1 MANKIIFTVD
11 YKANDPE
18 KPLFDVISFEGREAI
33 SIPYTFKIALR
44 SKTDAKDTIF
54 INKRATLGIIMDDT
68 EAKPVKEASSAYR
81 GVIASFSR
89 KDKIGDYYHYDAVIV
104 PRFAFLGLFKKSDIF
119 IDTPLYT
126 DGGDSIMGALLK
138 EGGFAGEEYHI
149 SLKNTG
155 KYAPYKDPYNRYAYV
170 CQYEETDLD
179 FMSRLMERE
188 GIYYYFEQPAL
199 KKDTNGDYTALSTEQ
214 SVFTDTKDIGITR
227 NRKLRY
233 RFLPNQSVAPDPN
246 AVNSISLEQKMLPG
260 KVTIMNY
267 DYEKASL
274 DDKGVISCSAFVS
287 KDNSEDKT
295 LQGEVRIYGENFVNP
310 DKGGDGDFLATI
322 RAQEIFCQ
330 GSIYSGRSTAV
341 PLMPGMKVTL
351 DESASASFK
360 GDYLITEVTHHG
372 QQQLPGMD
380 PLKYYPPF
388 YGNEFTMIRSDVQFR
403 PKRITPGPK
412 IYGTLNAVVDG
423 DAESEYA
430 QMDDKGRYKVKFP
443 FLSKSKDQGKG
454 SVWIRMS
461 SPYAGASDKTYGIH
475 FPLHKGAEVAL
486 AFRDGNPDQPFI
498 SGALFNSQNKNVV
511 TNSNSS
517 QGIIKSA
524 GGHKLV
530 MEDKE
535 GQKSIGL
542 FCSHGGDEGTWFWA
556 GNESS
561 PTWDFKTKGNKH
573 EVICGQEDSVV
584 LGAENYITV
593 GSNMEAIVGNANE
606 LILAQKFVAELAGSI
621 EFKGG
626 HHIEFGKETERIKDS
641 EELVGIQKVS
651 LGAGLD
657 PGEKA
662 AMGTAR
668 KAIYGGIAA
677 LGAALSAGAGNVAA
691 SAYPHEEEGAKALPT
706 LGVTMAGILG
716 GIIAQVV
723 ALNRM
728 VNNLKTELLHPV
740 SEIALDG
747 SGIEISTKDT
757 AREGTTIG
765 VKRGDEFSSSLK
777 IKAGLQRG
785 ADRITLINNE
795 HAKIEMIDGDS
806 ITIMQD
812 TGNNDGTKIFMDND
826 KVEIQK
832 GSRRGKITIK
842 NDSIVAGFGMGN
854 GQVTI
859 KQDLCRIEQAGKSI
873 SIDQNNIKMKFGG
886 NELTLSPAAIEQN
899 GTFIK
904 LG

>member
-11 YKANDPE
+11 YNTSDPE

-33 SIPYTFKIALR
+33 STPYTFKIALR
-44 SKTDAKDTIF
+44 SKTDARNTVF
-54 INKRATLGIIMDDT
+54 INKRAMLGIIMDDI
-68 EAKPVKEASSAYR
+68 EEKPPKESSSAYR
-81 GVIASFSR
+81 GVVSTFSM
-89 KDKIGDYYHYDAVIV
+89 KDKIGDYYYYNAVLV
-104 PRFAFLGLFKKSDIF
+104 PKFAFLGLFKKSDVF

-126 DGGDSIMGALLK
+126 EGGDSIMGSLLK
-138 EGGFAGEEYHI
+138 EGGLTEQEQRF

-155 KYAPYKDPYNRYAYV
+155 KYTASKDPYNRFAYV

-199 KKDTNGDYTALSTEQ
+199 KKDANGDYTATSTERV
-214 SVFTDTKDIGITR
+214 VFTDSKDMTLSR
-227 NRKLRY
+227 DKKLHY
-233 RFLPNQSVAPDPN
+233 RFLSNQPVSPDPN
-246 AVNSISLEQKMLPG
+246 AVNAISLEQNMLPG
-260 KVTIMNY
+260 KVKIMNY

-274 DDKGVISCSAFVS
+274 GERGVISCSAYVS

-295 LQGEVRIYGENFVNP
+295 LQGEVRIYGENFINP
-310 DKGGDGDFLATI
+310 DKGGDGEFLATL
-322 RAQEIFCQ
+322 RAQEIFCR
-330 GSIYSGRSTAV
+330 GSVYSGKSTAA
-341 PLMPGMKVTL
+341 PFMPGMKVTL
-351 DESASASFK
+351 DEGASSAFK
-360 GDYLITEVTHHG
+360 GDYLITEVIHRG

-380 PLKYYPPF
+380 TLKYYPPF
-388 YGNEFTMIRSDVQFR
+388 YENEFTMIRSDVQFR
-403 PKRITPGPK
+403 PKRTTYRPK
-412 IYGTLNAVVDG
+412 IYGTLNALVDG

-430 QMDDKGRYKVKFP
+430 QMDDKGRYKVKLP
-443 FLSKSKDQGKG
+443 FLSKSKDQGRG
-454 SVWIRMS
+454 SVWIRMT
-461 SPYAGASDKTYGIH
+461 SPYAGANDKTYGMH

-486 AFRDGNPDQPFI
+486 AFRNGDPDQPFI

-511 TNSNSS
+511 TSSNSS
-517 QGIIKSA
+517 QSIIKSA
-524 GGHKLV
+524 GGHKIV

-535 GQKSIGL
+535 GQKSLGL

-573 EVICGQEDSVV
+573 EVICGQEDSIV
-584 LGAENYITV
+584 LGAENYVTI

-657 PGEKA
+657 PGEEA

-677 LGAALSAGAGNVAA
+677 LGAALSTGAGNIAA

-706 LGVTMAGILG
+706 LGVTMAGVLG

-747 SGIEISTKDT
+747 SGIVISTKDT
-757 AREGTTIG
+757 AIKGTTIG
-765 VKRGDEFSSSLK
+765 VKREDEFSSSIK

-785 ADRITLINNE
+785 TDRITLTNNE
-795 HAKIEMIDGDS
+795 HAKIEMLDGDS
-806 ITIMQD
+806 ITIMRD
-812 TGNNDGTKIFMDND
+812 TGDNNGTKIFMDND

-859 KQDLCRIEQAGKSI
+859 KENLCKIEQAGKSI
-873 SIDQNNIKMKFGG
+873 SIDNNSIKMKFGG